1 MLGCGKGNICGKA
14 AAGLSA
20 HLKFMVRISREAR
33 EHGCSFIS
41 SPLFKR
47 GLEWEVSTGSGWCQ
61 AKPVEGEGARE
72 KGSSKGAIIVM
83 NTEYEMNEE
92 EVRIVKGRWLVKQK
106 VVKKK
111 KSEVSIRLKRS
122 VQFSCS
128 VTSDSLRPHG
138 LQHSRPPCPSPT
150 PGAYSNSCPSSW

>member
-1 MLGCGKGNICGKA
+1 M
-14 AAGLSA
+14 
-20 HLKFMVRISREAR
+20 
-33 EHGCSFIS
+33 
-41 SPLFKR
+41 
-47 GLEWEVSTGSGWCQ
+47 
-61 AKPVEGEGARE
+61 EGEGARE

-138 LQHSRPPCPSPT
+138 LQHSRPPCPSCFQKHT
-150 PGAYSNSCPSSW
+150 G